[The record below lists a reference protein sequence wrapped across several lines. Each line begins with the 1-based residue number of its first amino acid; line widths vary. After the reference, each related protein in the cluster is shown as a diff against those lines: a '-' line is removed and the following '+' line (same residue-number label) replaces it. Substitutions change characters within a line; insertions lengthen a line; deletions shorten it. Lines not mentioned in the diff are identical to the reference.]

1 MLYVSRG
8 SEMDHFSSRNLAIAY
23 FTALTFCSFSSK
35 VLAAD
40 ERAIFMKYGCWQ
52 CHGTEGQGT
61 LAGPKLGP
69 NPIPYEGFSA
79 FVRGSSRE
87 MPPYRE
93 SVLPEPDLVKI
104 HEYLKSRPLAVDTRS
119 LPGQ

>member
-8 SEMDHFSSRNLAIAY
+8 NEMDRFGSRNLATAY
-23 FTALTFCSFSSK
+23 FIALTLCSFSSK

-40 ERAIFMKYGCWQ
+40 EDAVFMKYGCWQ
-52 CHGTEGQGT
+52 CHGTEGHGT

-69 NPIPYEGFSA
+69 DPIPYEGFSA

-104 HEYLKSRPLAVDTRS
+104 HEYLKSRPPAVDTRS
-119 LPGQ
+119 LLGQ

>member
-1 MLYVSRG
+1 MS
-8 SEMDHFSSRNLAIAY
+8 HFGSRNLAVACFI
-23 FTALTFCSFSSK
+23 ALTLCSVSSK
-35 VLAAD
+35 ALAAD
-40 ERAIFMKYGCWQ
+40 EGAVFMKYGCWQ

-61 LAGPKLGP
+61 ISGPKLGP

-93 SVLPEPDLVKI
+93 AVLPEPDLVKI
-104 HEYLKSRPLAVDTRS
+104 HEYLQSRPPAVDTRS
-119 LPGQ
+119 LLEQ